1 MEELLENLICLFLE
15 KMPELKVIDEDYG
28 QLEMLDD
35 DTRDTYPLT
44 FPALLIE
51 APQTEWSNVLG
62 LHQKG
67 LATIRTRLIID
78 CYDDTHARSG
88 TVEKIR
94 ERDAMR
100 RQIHEHLQGYR
111 IGSDSSLIRTGS
123 RFFTWNHGIKVYE
136 QTYTIEVTELISP
149 KTVEIPPGQLKVRIV
164 PRF

>member
-1 MEELLENLICLFLE
+1 MEELLENLICLFLDE
-15 KMPELKVIDEDYG
+15 MPELKVIDEDFG
-28 QLEMLDD
+28 QLEMIDD

-67 LATIRTRLIID
+67 LATIRARLIID
-78 CYDDTHARSG
+78 CYDDTHARSE

-94 ERDAMR
+94 EREAMR
-100 RQIHEHLQGYR
+100 KKVHELLQGHR
-111 IGSDSSLIRTGS
+111 IGTDSSLIRTGS

-136 QTYTIEVTELISP
+136 QTYTIEVTELIP
-149 KTVEIPPGQLKVRIV
+149 LKTKEIPPGQLKVKIV
-164 PRF
+164 PKF

>member
-1 MEELLENLICLFLE
+1 MEEIIENLICLFLE

-28 QLEMLDD
+28 QLEMIDD

-51 APQTEWSNVLG
+51 APQAEWSNVLG

-67 LATIRTRLIID
+67 LATVRTRLIID

-94 ERDAMR
+94 EREAMR
-100 RQIHEHLQGYR
+100 KKV
-111 IGSDSSLIRTGS
+111 
-123 RFFTWNHGIKVYE
+123 HGIKVYE
-136 QTYTIEVTELISP
+136 QTYTVEVTELIP
-149 KTVEIPPGQLKVRIV
+149 EKKKEIPPGQLKVKII

>member
-1 MEELLENLICLFLE
+1 MEELLENLICLFLNE
-15 KMPELKVIDEDYG
+15 MPELKVIDEDFG
-28 QLEMLDD
+28 QLEMIDD

-78 CYDDTHARSG
+78 WYDDTHACSG

-94 ERDAMR
+94 EREAMR
-100 RQIHEHLQGYR
+100 KKVHEFLQGHR
-111 IGSDSSLIRTGS
+111 IGTDSSLIRTGS
-123 RFFTWNHGIKVYE
+123 RF
-136 QTYTIEVTELISP
+136 L
-149 KTVEIPPGQLKVRIV
+149 PGTTA
-164 PRF
+164 